1 MTKYIFINIKIILCL
16 KYVHVYFFSFGLLKM
31 KALREYVQYTLL
43 EDARVELFTYYML
56 NLFIVRAE
64 D

>member
-1 MTKYIFINIKIILCL
+1 MFKICTCIL
-16 KYVHVYFFSFGLLKM
+16 FFSFGLLKM

-56 NLFIVRAE
+56 NLFVVRAE